1 MARTDSALL
10 VHKGPAIPAMGTFP
24 TSANSLYPKGT
35 IVTQSS
41 AGRAVAPA
49 TADLSG
55 NPAVGVSKATY
66 NNLTGAEMG
75 GLDDSGLVE
84 VDYGVFF
91 FAYTGAA
98 PLTGQ
103 VLYVVDNQTVSVD
116 PSTGRGV
123 AGICTEVRT
132 LNGTAKAGVFMGPA
146 ASSEAVASASE
157 LLIPIPLTE
166 LRLAANGGPIIAF
179 GDGTADGFQLTDSE
193 ALSLRINDDSTTAF
207 ACTIPLVDHDDSQ
220 DLVLHVT
227 GFRVGSADVADVAL
241 TVGAFFHTI
250 GAAHTA
256 DANAGGE
263 TTAFTA
269 ATTIVSEETLT
280 IAAADIPA
288 GPCTLTLTFVV
299 TSELDADDLC
309 LLGMWLTGAK
319 K

>member
-1 MARTDSALL
+1 MARTDSALIG
-10 VHKGPAIPAMGTFP
+10 HHGPALPAMGTFP
-24 TSANSLYPKGT
+24 SSANTLYPKGT
-35 IVTQSS
+35 IVTRSS
-41 AGRAVAPA
+41 AGRAVSPS

-55 NPAVGVSKATY
+55 NPAVGVAKATFL
-66 NNLTGAEMG
+66 NRTGDEMG
-75 GLDDSGLVE
+75 GLDDSGFVE
-84 VDYGVFF
+84 TDYGVHFF
-91 FAYTGAA
+91 VYVGAA

-123 AGICTEVRT
+123 AGICSEVRT
-132 LNGTAKAGVFMGPA
+132 LNGVAKAGVFMGPA
-146 ASSEAVASASE
+146 ASSEAVASAGA
-157 LLIPIPLTE
+157 LLIPIPLTS

-207 ACTIPLVDHDDSQ
+207 AVTVPLIDHDDTQ

-227 GFRVGSADVADVAL
+227 GFRVGAADVADVAL

-263 TTAFTA
+263 TTSFIA

-280 IAAADIPA
+280 LAAADIPA

>member
-10 VHKGPAIPAMGTFP
+10 QDSGPLVPSMGTFP
-24 TSANSLYPKGT
+24 SSANTLYPKGT
-35 IVTQSS
+35 IVTRSS
-41 AGRAVAPA
+41 AGRAVSPG

-55 NPAVGVSKATY
+55 NPALGVSKATFL
-66 NNLTGAEMG
+66 NRTGDEMG
-75 GLDDSGLVE
+75 GLDDSGFIE
-84 VDYGVFF
+84 VDYGIHF
-91 FAYTGAA
+91 FAFTGAT
-98 PLTGQ
+98 PITGQ
-103 VLYVVDNQTVSVD
+103 MLYVVDNQTVSVD
-116 PSTGRGV
+116 PSTGRGL
-123 AGICTEVRT
+123 AGVCTEVRDF
-132 LNGTAKAGVFMGPA
+132 NGTDKAGVFMGPA
-146 ASSEAVASASE
+146 ASNEATAAASS

-207 ACTIPLVDHDDSQ
+207 ACTIPLVDHDDTQ

-227 GFRVGSADVADVAL
+227 GFRVGSADTVDVAL

-263 TTAFTA
+263 TTSFVA

-280 IAAADIPA
+280 IAAADVPA
-288 GPCTLTLTFVV
+288 GPCTLTLTLQV

>member
-1 MARTDSALL
+1 MASSTETVLTQA
-10 VHKGPAIPAMGTFP
+10 GPIVPNRATLPN
-24 TSANSLYPKGT
+24 SANTAYPKGT
-35 IVTQSS
+35 IVTMSA
-41 AGRAVAPA
+41 AGRAVSPSS
-49 TADLSG
+49 ADLSG
-55 NPAVGVSKATY
+55 LPAVGVSEAY
-66 NNLTGAEMG
+66 HNNLTGSEMG
-75 GLDDSGLVE
+75 GLDDSGFVE
-84 VDYGVFF
+84 IEHGIHFF
-91 FAYTGAA
+91 SYVGAA
-98 PLTGQ
+98 PLFGQ
-103 VLYVVDNQTVSVD
+103 TLYVVDNQTLSVD

-123 AGICTEVRT
+123 AGVATEVRT
-132 LNGTAKAGVFMGPA
+132 LDGVAQVGCFFGPA
-146 ASSEAVASASE
+146 TANEAIENASA
-157 LLIPIPLTE
+157 LVIPIPLTE

-193 ALSLRINDDSTTAF
+193 ALSLRINDDSTTVF
-207 ACTIPLVDHDDSQ
+207 ACTIPLIDHDDSQ

-241 TVGAFFHTI
+241 TVGAFFHTL

-280 IAAADIPA
+280 IAAADVPA

-309 LLGMWLTGAK
+309 LLGMWITGARK
-319 K
+319 